1 MRFLLDRE
9 EITVSVVGL
18 GYVGSCVA
26 VSLADNGVDVVGI
39 DVDASLVEEMDAGRC
54 RLKEPGLPELV
65 ARVRETGRLRV
76 TTDYAPVSEADV
88 VVVAVG
94 TPVQENGALV
104 ETQVRSAATEI
115 GRHLRPGQLVIFKS
129 TVPPGTTRD
138 MVAPLLE
145 GGGLTCGEDFGL
157 AFCPERLSQ
166 GNALAEIRRLPVVV
180 GGWDAR
186 TGAAAERF
194 WRSRLGV
201 ETVSCS
207 SIEAAE
213 TVKLLNNWW
222 IDHNIALANELARYC
237 SAIGVDAMEVIAAT
251 NEVPKGRGSINV
263 LSPGVGV
270 GGSCLTKD
278 PWMLWRSARERG
290 VHLSTVVAAREA
302 NDAMPGYVAELVTDG
317 LAALGTSA
325 DRSRVAVLGLSFKNN
340 TGDLRATPT
349 LPVVSALR
357 EAGAEVAV
365 FDPLAD
371 PDEIRKEFGLEPSAG
386 VEEAVA
392 GAHCLAVLAWHDEFA
407 ELDMAGLR
415 ALTAPECLFLDGRA
429 HFDDQ
434 TIESLTGLG
443 FTYRGIGR

>member
-1 MRFLLDRE
+1 MRFLLDRGD
-9 EITVSVVGL
+9 ITVSVVGL

-26 VSLADNGVDVVGI
+26 VSLADNGVDVVGV
-39 DVDASLVEEMDAGRC
+39 DVDASLIEEMEAGRC

-65 ARVRETGRLRV
+65 AKGRGTGRLRV
-76 TTDYAPVSEADV
+76 TTDFAAISDTDV
-88 VVVAVG
+88 VVIAVG
-94 TPVQENGALV
+94 TPVQEDGTLV
-104 ETQVRSAATEI
+104 RTQVENAATEI
-115 GRHLRPGQLVIFKS
+115 GLHLRAGQVVVFKS

-138 MVAPLLE
+138 LVAPLLE

-166 GNALAEIRRLPVVV
+166 GSALAEIRRLPVVV
-180 GGWDAR
+180 GGWDER
-186 TGAAAERF
+186 SGAAAERF
-194 WRSRLGV
+194 WRAGLGV
-201 ETVSCS
+201 ETVPCS

-237 SAIGVDAMEVIAAT
+237 AAIGVDAMEVIAAT
-251 NEVPKGRGSINV
+251 NEVPKGKGNINV

-290 VHLSTVVAAREA
+290 VDLSTVVTAREA
-302 NDAMPGYVAELVTDG
+302 NEAMPGYVAGLIVDG
-317 LAALGTSA
+317 LAALGTPA

-340 TGDLRATPT
+340 TGDLRSTPT

-357 EAGAEVAV
+357 EAGADVAL

-371 PDEIRKEFGLEPSAG
+371 PDEIRKEFGVEPSSG
-386 VEEAVA
+386 VE
-392 GAHCLAVLAWHDEFA
+392 GAASGADCLAVLAWHDEFA
-407 ELDMAGLR
+407 ELDMAALR
-415 ALTAPECLFLDGRA
+415 ALTAPGCLFLDGRA
-429 HFDDQ
+429 HFDEQ
-434 TIESLTGLG
+434 TVESLTGLG